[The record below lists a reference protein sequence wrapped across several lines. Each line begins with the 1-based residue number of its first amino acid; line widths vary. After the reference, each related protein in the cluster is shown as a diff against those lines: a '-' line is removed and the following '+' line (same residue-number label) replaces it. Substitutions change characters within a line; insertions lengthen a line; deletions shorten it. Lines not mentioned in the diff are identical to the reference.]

1 MDVGSWLGSLGLDQ
15 YEDLFRKHEIDA
27 DILPELTDQ
36 HLKDLGVPLGHRLR
50 LLRAIRALAGGTQT
64 DSEFRPQNN
73 PERRQL
79 TLMFCDL
86 VGSTALTAQRD
97 PEDMADLI
105 RAFQGA
111 VSTAVGR
118 FEGHVAKWMGDAAM
132 VYFGYPRAHE
142 DDAERATRAAVALI
156 EAVSELRREHD
167 TTLQVRIGIAT
178 GLVVVGE
185 LSGEGEARLRGLVGD
200 TPDFAMRLQAR
211 AEPDTIVVSEATRR
225 LLGNTFEMK
234 ELDPQALR
242 GIDAPAAAWLI
253 LGERENVSRFEA
265 SRSETLT
272 PFVGRDAEIA
282 LLVERWHRA
291 AKAKGQV
298 AVLSGEAGIGKS
310 RVLAT
315 LRERIGEQNYLPL
328 RYQCSPHHVN
338 DAFHPV
344 MGQIWF
350 AAGFVSGEAAG
361 NRLDKLDKMI
371 ESTGL
376 SSADIAPYLA
386 SLLSLPTGERYPAL
400 DLAPSELAPSELKER
415 MMATLLAMTA
425 GAAKLMPLL
434 MIVEDAHWIDPT
446 SLDLTTRMIERMRD
460 LPILMVITCRPEFT
474 PPWSGDNVTT
484 VALNRLDRQEAET
497 MIDRMTAGKT
507 LPPEVLEQI
516 LAKTD
521 GVPLFMEEL
530 TKSVLE
536 SGLVRETS
544 GAYVLASTLTPLA
557 IPSTLQD
564 SLTARLDRL
573 SPVKETAQIGAA
585 IGREFSRAL
594 LEAISPIK
602 GAALDDAL
610 HQLIEAELIHV
621 RGAPPKESYV
631 FKHALVQDTAHGSLL
646 RSRRQRIHAHIA
658 WALKQRLTDEEY
670 LPATIAHHY
679 TEAGLS
685 DQAARSWLSA
695 AELAL
700 SQSAPVE
707 AERHAGTG
715 LALIPG
721 IEPGAERDALELS
734 LLVARA
740 NALVPLRSISAPET
754 FAALMAAKQ
763 FVDRG
768 IGTDLQRVSVLYG
781 LCSSS
786 TLTARLK
793 QALDFAHQIIE
804 VADLQNDPAYQLVGY
819 RQLGTLQLY
828 AGNLR
833 DALANLQK
841 GNTYR
846 EQRRQKALSYRFGWD
861 QGLATLSFEVL
872 VRLSLGLLDSAARLR
887 EQVLNEVAGHGH
899 AATVASA
906 RFCVTVWPQF
916 VLRDVDA
923 LERDGSELAAYCAEK
938 KVEQIRLLAGL
949 LGACA
954 GAMREPT
961 GQRINSIRKAA
972 VALRQSGGN
981 TGNSIMLSNI
991 ADAFLI
997 AGDLA
1002 GAEGTLQTGF
1012 AFVEQSGERYWLA
1025 DLHRLSGQV
1034 ALRKNLDRE
1043 RAEACFFKAIEVAK
1057 SQDARLLE
1065 LRAVIDL
1072 ARLHHDTRS
1081 NDDIRGLVAPV
1092 LARIEGGETTRDVRD
1107 ARALLAELD

>member
-1 MDVGSWLGSLGLDQ
+1 MDVGTWLGSLGLDQ
-15 YEDLFRKHEIDA
+15 YEDLFREHEIEA

-36 HLKDLGVPLGHRLR
+36 HLKDIGVPLGHRLR
-50 LLRAIRALAGGTQT
+50 MLRAIRELAAGAQPA
-64 DSEFRPQNN
+64 SESRAQGN

-86 VGSTALTAQRD
+86 VGSTALTAQLD

-111 VSTAVGR
+111 VTSAVTR

-156 EAVSELRREHD
+156 EAVAALRHEHGA
-167 TTLQVRIGIAT
+167 TLQVRIGIAT

-185 LSGEGEARLRGLVGD
+185 LIGEGEARLRGLVGD
-200 TPDFAMRLQAR
+200 TPDLAMRLQGL
-211 AEPDTIVVSEATRR
+211 AEPDTIVVSESTRR
-225 LLGNTFEMK
+225 LLGKTFDIT
-234 ELDPQALR
+234 ELGLQTLR
-242 GIDAPAAAWLI
+242 GINAPVPAWLI
-253 LGERENVSRFEA
+253 LSERENVSRFEA

-272 PFVGRDAEIA
+272 PFVGRESEIA

-291 AKAKGQV
+291 AKAEGQV
-298 AVLSGEAGIGKS
+298 ALLSGEAGIGKS
-310 RVLAT
+310 RVLAA
-315 LRERIGEQNYLPL
+315 LRERVGEENFLVL

-344 MGQIWF
+344 IGQIWF

-361 NRLDKLDKMI
+361 SRLEKLEKMI

-376 SSADIAPYLA
+376 SSDGIAPFLA
-386 SLLSLPTGERYPAL
+386 SLLGLPTGERYPAL
-400 DLAPSELAPSELKER
+400 DLAPSELRER
-415 MMATLLAMTA
+415 MMAAMLAMTV
-425 GAAKLMPLL
+425 GAAKQIPLL

-446 SLDLTTRMIERMRD
+446 SLDLTTRMIGRLRD
-460 LPILMVITCRPEFT
+460 LPILMVITCRPEFSS
-474 PPWSGDNVTT
+474 PWSGNNVTNVT
-484 VALNRLDRQEAET
+484 LNRLDRQEAET
-497 MIDRMTAGKT
+497 MIDRMTDGKK
-507 LPPEVLEQI
+507 LPVEVLEQI

-536 SGLVRETS
+536 SGLVRQRN
-544 GAYVLASTLTPLA
+544 GAYVLASALTPLA
-557 IPSTLQD
+557 IPSTLHD

-594 LEAISPIK
+594 LEAVSPIK
-602 GAALDDAL
+602 GAALEDAL

-621 RGAPPKESYV
+621 RGAPPKASYV
-631 FKHALVQDTAHGSLL
+631 FKHALVQDTAHSSLL

-658 WALKQRLTDEEY
+658 WVLKQRLTDEEY
-670 LPATIAHHY
+670 APATIAHHY

-685 DQAARSWLSA
+685 EQAARSWLAA

-707 AERHAGTG
+707 AERHASTG
-715 LALIPG
+715 LALLPS
-721 IEPGAERDALELS
+721 IEPNGERDVLELA

-740 NALVPLRSISAPET
+740 NALVPLKSISAPET

-763 FVDRG
+763 LVDRG
-768 IGTDLQRVSVLYG
+768 LGTDLQRVSVLYG

-819 RQLGTLQLY
+819 RQLGTLQFY
-828 AGNLR
+828 AGNFR
-833 DALANLQK
+833 DALDSLEK
-841 GNTYR
+841 GSSLR
-846 EQRRQKALSYRFGWD
+846 EPRRQKALSYRFGWD
-861 QGLATLSFEVL
+861 QGIAILSFEVL
-872 VRLSLGLLDSAARLR
+872 VRLSLGLLDSAARQS
-887 EQVLNEVAGHGH
+887 EQVLIEIENHGH
-899 AATVASA
+899 AATIASA
-906 RFCVTVWPQF
+906 RFCVAVWPQF
-916 VLRDVDA
+916 ALRDVER
-923 LERDGSELAAYCAEK
+923 LERDGAELAAYCAEK

-961 GQRINSIRKAA
+961 AKRMDSIRKAL

-991 ADAFLI
+991 AEAFLM

-1002 GAEGTLQTGF
+1002 GAEGALQNGF
-1012 AFVEQSGERYWLA
+1012 AFVEQSGEHYWLA

-1034 ALRKNLDRE
+1034 ALRQSRPDHA
-1043 RAEACFFKAIEVAK
+1043 RAELCFIKAIEVAK
-1057 SQDARLLE
+1057 SQNAHLLE
-1065 LRAVIDL
+1065 LRAITDL
-1072 ARLHHDTRS
+1072 ARLRHDTGSSDAVRRL
-1081 NDDIRGLVAPV
+1081 IEPV
-1092 LARIEGGETTRDVRD
+1092 LAMIEGGETTRDVRD
-1107 ARALLAELD
+1107 ARALLAALD

>member
-15 YEDLFRKHEIDA
+15 YEELFREHEIEA

-50 LLRAIRALAGGTQT
+50 LLRAIREFVPGTQP
-64 DSEFRPQNN
+64 DSNSRPQNN

-111 VSTAVGR
+111 VTAAITR
-118 FEGHVAKWMGDAAM
+118 FDGHVAKWMGDAAM

-156 EAVSELRREHD
+156 EAVAELRREHD
-167 TTLQVRIGIAT
+167 ATLRVRIGIAT

-185 LSGEGEARLRGLVGD
+185 GEARMRGLVGD
-200 TPDFAMRLQAR
+200 TPELAMRLQVL

-225 LLGNTFEMK
+225 LLGKTFEMK
-234 ELDPQALR
+234 ELGPQALK
-242 GIDAPAAAWLI
+242 GIDAPVGAWLI

-272 PFVGRDAEIA
+272 PFVGREPEIA
-282 LLVERWHRA
+282 LLVECWHRA
-291 AKAKGQV
+291 AKAEGQV

-315 LRERIGEQNYLPL
+315 LRERIGEQNYLAL

-344 MGQIWF
+344 IGQIWF

-361 NRLDKLDKMI
+361 SRLDKLEKMI

-376 SSADIAPYLA
+376 SSADIAPFLA

-400 DLAPSELAPSELKER
+400 ELAPNELKER
-415 MMATLLAMTA
+415 MMAAMLAMTV
-425 GAAKLMPLL
+425 GAAKQIPLL
-434 MIVEDAHWIDPT
+434 MIIEDAHWIDPT

-474 PPWSGDNVTT
+474 SPWAGDNVTAVT
-484 VALNRLDRQEAET
+484 LNRLDRQEAET
-497 MIDRMTAGKT
+497 MIDRMTAGKK
-507 LPPEVLEQI
+507 LPGEVLEQI

-536 SGLVRETS
+536 SGLVQEKS
-544 GAYVLASTLTPLA
+544 GAYVLASALTPLA

-573 SPVKETAQIGAA
+573 SPIKETAQIGAA

-594 LEAISPIK
+594 LEAISPLK

-610 HQLIEAELIHV
+610 QQLIEAELIHI
-621 RGAPPKESYV
+621 RGAPPKASYV
-631 FKHALVQDTAHGSLL
+631 FKHALVQDTAYGSLL

-670 LPATIAHHY
+670 APATIAHHY

-685 DQAARSWLSA
+685 EQAARSWLSA

-707 AERHAGTG
+707 AERHASTG
-715 LALIPG
+715 LALIASV
-721 IEPGAERDALELS
+721 EPNGDRDVLELA

-740 NALVPLRSISAPET
+740 NALVPLKSISAPET
-754 FAALMAAKQ
+754 FEALMAAKQ
-763 FVDRG
+763 LVDRG

-793 QALDFAHQIIE
+793 QALDFAYQIIE
-804 VADLQNDPAYQLVGY
+804 VADLQNDPAYQLIGY

-828 AGNLR
+828 AGSLR
-833 DALANLQK
+833 DALTSLQK

-846 EQRRQKALSYRFGWD
+846 EPRRQKALSYRFGWD

-872 VRLSLGLLDSAARLR
+872 VRLSLGLLDSAARLS
-887 EQVLNEVAGHGH
+887 EQVLIEIETHGH
-899 AATVASA
+899 PPTIASA

-916 VLRDVDA
+916 ALRDVET
-923 LERDGSELAAYCAEK
+923 LERDGAELAAYCAEK

-949 LGACA
+949 LAACA
-954 GAMREPT
+954 GAMRQPT
-961 GQRINSIRKAA
+961 ERRIDSIRKAL

-991 ADAFLI
+991 AEAFLMV
-997 AGDLA
+997 GDLA
-1002 GAEGTLQTGF
+1002 GAEGALQNGF

-1034 ALRKNLDRE
+1034 ALRKHRPDRE
-1043 RAEACFFKAIEVAK
+1043 RAEACFVKAIEVAR

-1065 LRAVIDL
+1065 LRAATDL
-1072 ARLHHDTRS
+1072 GRLRHLTTS
-1081 NDDIRGLVAPV
+1081 NDDVRGLIEPV
-1092 LARIEGGETTRDVRD
+1092 LAMIEGGETTRDVRD
-1107 ARALLAELD
+1107 ARALLAELG